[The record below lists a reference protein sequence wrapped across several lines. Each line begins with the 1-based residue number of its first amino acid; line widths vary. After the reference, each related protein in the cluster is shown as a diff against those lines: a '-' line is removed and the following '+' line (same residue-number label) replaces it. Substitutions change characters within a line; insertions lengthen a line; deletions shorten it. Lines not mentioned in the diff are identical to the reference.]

1 MWLIALT
8 FALGLAVVVLT
19 TVTVYLVRLER
30 RRSDA
35 RVAALASAIDNPRW
49 ATGVEDEG
57 REQEDQEDG
66 VISPSA
72 MSLVVPDVERPSRA
86 PAFAIAALVIL
97 AAGALL
103 AVGMSGGSRASRHA
117 SAVSATSIELVS
129 MRHAMDGETLIV
141 SGLVRNPTA
150 TTTPALSAVVS
161 VVGRDGRVIAHG
173 ESQLDPTVLG
183 PGKETTFRVTVPL
196 YTFSISGA
204 STNEWTRY
212 RRSGSSGWSIWNP
225 PPNLLRN
232 PLTWTRPLKTP
243 AYPPDDPE

>member
-19 TVTVYLVRLER
+19 TVTLYLVRLER

-35 RVAALASAIDNPRW
+35 RVAALASAIDNPQW
-49 ATGVEDEG
+49 PAGVEDEG
-57 REQEDQEDG
+57 REEEEA

-72 MSLVVPDVERPSRA
+72 MSLVVPEVERPSRA
-86 PAFAIAALVIL
+86 PAFAIAALVIVAL
-97 AAGALL
+97 GTLL

-117 SAVSATSIELVS
+117 SAASARSIELVS

-150 TTTPALSAVVS
+150 TTTAALSAVVS
-161 VVGRDGRVIAHG
+161 VVGRDGRVIARG

-183 PGKETTFRVTVPL
+183 PGKETTFRVTVPQV
-196 YTFSISGA
+196 GDPG
-204 STNEWTRY
+204 RY
-212 RRSGSSGWSIWNP
+212 RLAFVNGSQIVPHVDRRTDLSRTALANEARGN
-225 PPNLLRN
+225 
-232 PLTWTRPLKTP
+232 
-243 AYPPDDPE
+243 